1 MQLRQHPDL
10 PKNVL
15 QTTHK
20 AILHASRVQRQ
31 TLEMSD
37 VEPAAL
43 PQLGPQVACNRFAS
57 LAPVKRNVRQAVR
70 HLDPLD
76 GRPAR
81 EAHDRPYEWRYEMSD
96 ISPDENESQTATPN
110 LSDISPGA
118 SQMSD
123 ILQPQTPAP
132 MSSRAQSSRPH
143 ETPPA
148 SLSDILP
155 PPNASQTPTRR
166 ITVRLPTADLTAL
179 DARADALNASR
190 SDYLRTL
197 VALPVTLDLSSI
209 CHATPGTE
217 SLTRPLGPDLA
228 LTSPVSQTDS
238 LAVQAI
244 TDSTIESISGE
255 VRAIG
260 VNYNQAVRALNRILK
275 KYGNHRAL
283 SQDERTEIVEL
294 YERLAKQNKAIYER
308 LKVLASDVEAL
319 SAKPSVNLTAV
330 GLAQSEAPA
339 NKYEPERRRRVRGKK
354 HGSPRPDRSG
364 EEGNA

>member
-1 MQLRQHPDL
+1 
-10 PKNVL
+10 
-15 QTTHK
+15 
-20 AILHASRVQRQ
+20 
-31 TLEMSD
+31 
-37 VEPAAL
+37 
-43 PQLGPQVACNRFAS
+43 
-57 LAPVKRNVRQAVR
+57 
-70 HLDPLD
+70 
-76 GRPAR
+76 
-81 EAHDRPYEWRYEMSD
+81 MSD
-96 ISPDENESQTATPN
+96 ISTDQVTSETVKPN
-110 LSDISPGA
+110 LADISPAA

-123 ILQPQTPAP
+123 ILQSQTPTP
-132 MSSRAQSSRPH
+132 MSPQAQPNQSR

-155 PPNASQTPTRR
+155 PPNSSQSATRR

-197 VALPVTLDLSSI
+197 IALPVALDLTSI
-209 CHATPGTE
+209 RRATPGTE

-228 LTSPVSQTDS
+228 LTRPVSQTES
-238 LAVQAI
+238 LALQAI
-244 TDSTIESISGE
+244 TDSMLESISNE

-260 VNYNQAVRALNRILK
+260 VNYNQAVRALNRIIK

-294 YERLAKQNKAIYER
+294 YERLSKQNKAIYER
-308 LKVLASDVEAL
+308 LKTLAADVESL
-319 SAKPSVNLTAV
+319 SAKPSINLTAI
-330 GLAQSEAPA
+330 GLAQSETPI

-354 HGSPRPDRSG
+354 HGSPRPDQSE